1 MRDMRL
7 VFGTL
12 AGLVALAAGVLAPVL
27 HMPTLGLL
35 AGVAAVTAVAVAALL
50 AMRLHEAEASLA
62 HERAEAASR
71 PPVDLDSM
79 PGHELLSA
87 DDDLN
92 PDDSAIDPISG
103 LLSQRYFSPTLERRV
118 ALARRQLRPL
128 SLLLIMVDGFEAASN
143 EACDHAMSVVGSVLR
158 QTLRDSDTICRVGP
172 AEAALMLED
181 TPEAGAVWCA
191 ERIRNAMHSTPGGD
205 TITLSVGVASYPSH
219 ALNARELL
227 LRAKR
232 ALSWAQSQGRDRG
245 EVARVE

>member
-7 VFGTL
+7 VYGTL
-12 AGLVALAAGVLAPVL
+12 AGLVALVAGVLAPVL
-27 HMPTLGLL
+27 SMPTLGIV
-35 AGVAAVTAVAVAALL
+35 AGAAGVVAVGVAALFAV
-50 AMRLHEAEASLA
+50 RLHEVETSLA
-62 HERAEAASR
+62 RRRAETPSD
-71 PPVDLDSM
+71 PLTDFEGM
-79 PGHELLSA
+79 PGHELSSTA
-87 DDDLN
+87 DDGH

-103 LLSQRYFSPTLERRV
+103 LLSQRYFTPTLERRV

-128 SLLLIMVDGFEAASN
+128 SLLLIMVDGFESASS
-143 EACDHAMSVVGSVLR
+143 EACDHAMNVVGSVLR
-158 QTLRDSDTICRVGP
+158 QTLRDSDTICRVGS

-232 ALSWAQSQGRDRG
+232 ALSWAQSQGRDRV